1 MTKWGLDWDGWQQCQ
16 KKMENWRN
24 PDCQWDVICEQ
35 LPPKEWKR
43 TETKKGRACEGIVD
57 TCYT

>member
-1 MTKWGLDWDGWQQCQ
+1 MTKWGLDWDGNCQ

-24 PDCQWDVICEQ
+24 PAFQWYVICEQ

-43 TETKKGRACEGIVD
+43 TETKKGHACEDIVD